1 MSNEELN
8 RELHKANLCIDQ
20 AEVLLRNLLR
30 LRRDDDTFAIEH
42 LDVIVTIQTAVKI
55 LTQRCA

>member
-8 RELHKANLCIDQ
+8 RQLHEANLCIDQ

-30 LRRDDDTFAIEH
+30 LRRDDDNFEIGH
-42 LDVIVTIQTAVKI
+42 LDVVVTIQAAVKI